1 MSDKASPAFKEL
13 VYDGIFAKNPIFVL
27 ALSLCPAVA
36 VTSTAITALGMGAA
50 VVYVLT
56 MSCALASLF
65 RRVIPHKIRIPAYIT
80 MIAFN
85 VTLVQL
91 LMSAFL
97 PELYASLGVYLAL
110 VVVFAIILAR
120 MEVFASSHKVI
131 PSMVDGFSMGLG
143 FALGLLLIGVIREFL
158 GSGCFFGLPLIP
170 EESFTPILMAILPP
184 GGFIVIGLLIG
195 LFNVIGA
202 KRKEAAL
209 AREKAAQ
216 APLAAPTLAP
226 VSETAEG

>member
-1 MSDKASPAFKEL
+1 MQDKPTPPFRDILYE
-13 VYDGIFAKNPIFVL
+13 GIFAKNPIFVL

-36 VTSTAITALGMGAA
+36 VTSTAITALGMGAS

-56 MSCALASLF
+56 MSCLFASLF

-80 MIAFN
+80 LIAFN

-120 MEVFASSHKVI
+120 MEVFASTHKVI
-131 PSMVDGFSMGLG
+131 PSTFDGFSMGLG
-143 FALGLLLIGVIREFL
+143 FAFGLLLIGVIREFL
-158 GSGCFFGLPLIP
+158 GAGTFFGMPVIP
-170 EESFTPILMAILPP
+170 EEDFMPILMAILPP
-184 GGFIVIGLLIG
+184 GGFITIGLLIG
-195 LFNVIGA
+195 LFNVIGEARKARAEA
-202 KRKEAAL
+202 KAAKAAL
-209 AREKAAQ
+209 AVPAAE
-216 APLAAPTLAP
+216 PAA
-226 VSETAEG
+226 EHAEA